1 MNIIW
6 QFLIVCIF
14 GIISSNIATKIAYR
28 LFNEEQKDSKKI
40 NLFSKSICH
49 SCQHQLKLKD
59 IIPII
64 SYFLLKRKCR
74 YCNKKIS
81 IIYPFCELFLPL
93 NFILSVY
100 LCGGLNKTSIILCL
114 LILCLTIQ
122 SIIDIRVMMSS
133 DIIHI
138 IEFILCIILAK
149 NINISNKQMMTSIIF
164 AFIFFMFISL
174 IMKFKKHQDVL
185 GFGDIKLFMI
195 LSSVFNLHE
204 LTIFITITGLIGIIF
219 AYTRNILYKT
229 NNNIFPFIPSI
240 FLSFLLAFYFKINII
255 L

>member
-81 IIYPFCELFLPL
+81 IIYPFCEIFLPL

-100 LCGGLNKTSIILCL
+100 LCGGLNKTSIILCF

-122 SIIDIRVMMSS
+122 S
-133 DIIHI
+133 
-138 IEFILCIILAK
+138 
-149 NINISNKQMMTSIIF
+149 
-164 AFIFFMFISL
+164 ISL